1 MNSSMIRARARESLQ
16 GNWASS
22 IAVAA
27 IAALLGGMMTGSTFF
42 PEISQDTQIVFL
54 QKLNQILNKGIQIGR
69 FTFGFRSGIFGLAG
83 FILGGVIE
91 LGYAQFLLKQHDGK
105 AMDWHDLFSQFDRF
119 GYGFAQKF
127 LRDLYTALWGLLLVI
142 PGIVKSLSYAMTP
155 FIMAEQ
161 PELSASEAIQKSML
175 MMDGHK
181 WDLFVLELS
190 FIGWSIMAA
199 MTFNI
204 GNLVLNPYK
213 NAAITAF
220 YRELKQEHPYL

>member
-1 MNSSMIRARARESLQ
+1 MNTSMLRARARENLQ
-16 GNWASS
+16 GNWGIS
-22 IAVAA
+22 IGVAA
-27 IAALLGGMMTGSTFF
+27 IAALLGGMMAGVTFF

-54 QKLNQILNKGIQIGR
+54 QKMNQILNEGIRIGR
-69 FTFGFRSGIFGLAG
+69 FTFGFRSGMLGLAG

-105 AMDWHDLFSQFDRF
+105 PLDWHDLFSQFDRF

-127 LRDLYTALWGLLLVI
+127 LRGLYTALWGLLLVI

-155 FIMAEQ
+155 YIMAEQ
-161 PELSASEAIQKSML
+161 PELSASEAIQKSIL

-181 WDLFVLELS
+181 WDLFVLHLS
-190 FIGWSIMAA
+190 FIGWDILAA
-199 MTFNI
+199 LTLNI

-220 YRELKQEHPYL
+220 YRELSANHPYL